1 MNTSKPRV
9 EGLLAWQWSN
19 YRDAHRDRQ
28 NLLVHALSAPVFILG
43 GLALPAAVVT
53 GAWWLAPAG
62 LFGMIAAVAVQGR
75 MHRRE
80 HAAPAPFRGPLD
92 VAARLFAEQWVTF
105 PRYVL
110 SGEFGRAWRSAAA

>member
-1 MNTSKPRV
+1 MNTSKPRT

-19 YRDAHRDRQ
+19 YRTAHTDRQ
-28 NLLVHALSAPVFILG
+28 NLLMHALSAPVFILG
-43 GLALPAAVVT
+43 GLALPAALAT

-62 LFGMIAAVAVQGR
+62 LAGMLAAVAVQGR
-75 MHRRE
+75 THRRE
-80 HAAPAPFRGPLD
+80 YAAPAPFSGPLD